1 VKLAQA
7 TLLLTYALVALAA
20 PAPAHARENTR
31 PGDPFAYNL
40 RIALSPLAFQAAIS
54 QSFFGSAAR
63 IEYAPVHAFD
73 LALDGRIAWFN
84 ANRTDWLARSY
95 ALRGVLSFHLSQS
108 VTEQKL
114 YGTVY
119 AAEPAAI
126 TASGV
131 GTDQDLNVP
140 VNERM
145 RTSTGPIDR
154 DKTLTSAMRETH
166 SLRVGVSY
174 AKVLERALPV
184 SGFFAQNKV
193 PMLQV
198 GYAFATYWNIPQNV
212 TGKPEVGYRRYYG
225 DLLLTTADLTKSE
238 PDRAFD
244 AKTSQPVAL
253 EFQPVGA
260 RIGIQGAMEALFTAA
275 PSLGLAY
282 DLELGA
288 YPGRGGIEGYLFLAL
303 GVALDIA
310 AH

>member
-1 VKLAQA
+1 MPGVR
-7 TLLLTYALVALAA
+7 
-20 PAPAHARENTR
+20 ARDGVR

-40 RIALSPLAFQAAIS
+40 RIAVSPLAFQAAVS
-54 QSFFGSAAR
+54 QSFFGSGAR
-63 IEYAPVHAFD
+63 IEYAPTHAFD
-73 LALDGRIAWFN
+73 LELDGRIAWFN
-84 ANRTDWLARSY
+84 ANRTDLLARSY
-95 ALRGVLSFHLSQS
+95 ALRAVVSFHLSQS

-119 AAEPAAI
+119 AAEPAAV

-145 RTSTGPIDR
+145 RTSSAPLDR
-154 DKTLTSAMRETH
+154 DKTLSAAMRETH

-174 AKVLERALPV
+174 AKVLERARPV
-184 SGFFAQNKV
+184 DGVFALNEL
-193 PMLQV
+193 PMLHV
-198 GYAFATYWNIPQNV
+198 GYAFATYWNLRSEV
-212 TGKPEVGYRRYYG
+212 TGKPEIGYRRFYG
-225 DLLLTTADLTKSE
+225 DVLVTTANLTHSD
-238 PDRAFD
+238 PDRAYD
-244 AKTSQPVAL
+244 SVSAQPVDL
-253 EFQPVGA
+253 DFQPLGA
-260 RIGIQGAMEALFTAA
+260 RLGLQGSMGALLSAD

-288 YPGRGGIEGYLFLAL
+288 YPGRAGIEGYLFIAL